1 MEQERNGPLWEH
13 PVLLGNTVPRHM
25 LSLFPALEIKGEKV
39 SLGTELCHPVEKVT

>member
-13 PVLLGNTVPRHM
+13 PVLLGNTAPLHM
-25 LSLFPALEIKGEKV
+25 LSLFHALEIKGEKV